1 MGKSY
6 VKDLLFTI
14 FVAVIFFFAGYA
26 CGKSDANFN
35 NAELSLNP
43 TITAKAAGNSYDMSY
58 AYNAHYL
65 YDYKH
70 DIIFLVYETKRGG
83 AGVTQVFD
91 MNGNVARA
99 SNFKERK

>member
-14 FVAVIFFFAGYA
+14 FVAVIFLFAGYA
-26 CGKSDANFN
+26 CGKSDDT
-35 NAELSLNP
+35 EVSLNP
-43 TITAKAAGNSYDMSY
+43 TVTAKAAGNSYDMSY